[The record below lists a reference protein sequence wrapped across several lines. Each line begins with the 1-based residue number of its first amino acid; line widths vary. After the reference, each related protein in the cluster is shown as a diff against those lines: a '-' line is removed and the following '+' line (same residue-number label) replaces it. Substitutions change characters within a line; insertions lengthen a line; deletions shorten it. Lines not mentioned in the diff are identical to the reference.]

1 MKMKNDNKG
10 MSLVELMVAVAI
22 LSIIML
28 GIGFILSA
36 MSKNFGQSQREVALQ
51 DSMQLT
57 YSIVSDIV
65 KSAQVV
71 PVSET
76 EHNQAIYK
84 NGNNVY
90 ILTES
95 FDQAAGLGEA
105 KKVASKEATGHIISY
120 DASKKKLYLYT
131 ATYDRTVGDTYNF
144 NATDFED
151 KISNVNSASD
161 INKPE
166 NLLANNVKSFDV
178 VTTHMDDGY
187 VIVNLELEYGGR
199 TASITQNVYLRNSNK
214 AVQWADTI
222 TGEVTPSVTAAATP
236 TPTPTPLPGSE
247 ASLALKNSSMSS
259 PNKNEIQTHN
269 TVDVNYES
277 TIIPV
282 ANSTE
287 GNVEIREA
295 AYKCSC
301 GKILNPAITQ
311 NSWDGKY
318 NFTFPPCGSNG
329 CPHQYYTPAIQ
340 NSDSDI
346 PTDAQCASIG
356 ITRTVTI
363 THAKAGGKLIIKN
376 SSLSEDISNAQVV
389 VYFEDDDAYFRMYDA
404 SNAVVLDKTN
414 TTGTAALTYETT
426 STDING
432 KYKYLKINIPTLK
445 KAEKVDN
452 VYVYDQYVINYSWNT
467 SSGQA
472 PIVCTYYVTAD

>member
-277 TIIPV
+277 TI
-282 ANSTE
+282 
-287 GNVEIREA
+287 
-295 AYKCSC
+295 
-301 GKILNPAITQ
+301 
-311 NSWDGKY
+311 
-318 NFTFPPCGSNG
+318 
-329 CPHQYYTPAIQ
+329 
-340 NSDSDI
+340 
-346 PTDAQCASIG
+346 
-356 ITRTVTI
+356 

-445 KAEKVDN
+445 KAEKVNN